1 MKDKILSFSQLKSLL
16 FALEHFPEKTPL
28 RWSLIAKYVSESKV
42 EDKTK
47 IRIGGSLKSKSGE
60 EEEFNPTPEECKT
73 VSQWLTKNHPQL
85 LESFDESEPFFK
97 WSEKDAFKPI
107 VLLPS
112 KLKCCGSSITIRN
125 RPSFPVVYTS
135 HGTNVAASFNG
146 NCKTCRKVYY
156 YSYFEDC
163 PVSESDSNK
172 DSKDQRRVYYDF
184 SPDLKYFQVS
194 NKTMFETHLVK
205 DIVYNVEICASSFE
219 SRADV
224 YNFIHRELDKEVL
237 RKLENFSR
245 VKGNNEDNVWKL
257 NADRV
262 EECYFLWKTINLF
275 RKNGSLYL
283 LNVKQVDVE
292 GKRRSLE
299 EICLESWKLI
309 CKLQNKWIHHR
320 CEVPGCTEGYI
331 SVDGLEKV
339 RRPMCAAPK
348 EKLSVNK
355 GEGNFIKCCT
365 NTPTLGGKSQ
375 KASKFCWEHLHL
387 QENDREEV
395 DETESREETENRS
408 DEVIGKV
415 VEKEAHIYP
424 ISAGYIDQ
432 KVVGDIPEHDGLDRE
447 QGGCKSKEKVNRY
460 MDRTAGL
467 LTAVRPCGIIVK
479 AQEMYTCESCT
490 QVYAFLLLTF
500 GRTTDDLMRLKFVGY
515 DRACDLHPFLSNLSK
530 KGNVGAKIL
539 LDHVKFLVDIFHVMK
554 HKEQCCMPP
563 NNPKCRYHPHLE
575 TFKDIRGTNTES
587 AEQSNRFL
595 NRFKHMCKRMAEFK
609 FKAFMWFVIETH
621 NELIEERL
629 KAKGKMK

>member
-224 YNFIHRELDKEVL
+224 YNFMHRELDKEVL

-331 SVDGLEKV
+331 
-339 RRPMCAAPK
+339 
-348 EKLSVNK
+348 
-355 GEGNFIKCCT
+355 
-365 NTPTLGGKSQ
+365 
-375 KASKFCWEHLHL
+375 
-387 QENDREEV
+387 
-395 DETESREETENRS
+395 
-408 DEVIGKV
+408 
-415 VEKEAHIYP
+415 
-424 ISAGYIDQ
+424 
-432 KVVGDIPEHDGLDRE
+432 
-447 QGGCKSKEKVNRY
+447 
-460 MDRTAGL
+460 
-467 LTAVRPCGIIVK
+467 
-479 AQEMYTCESCT
+479 
-490 QVYAFLLLTF
+490 
-500 GRTTDDLMRLKFVGY
+500 RLKFVGY